1 MTKKLFRKI
10 HLWLSVPFGLVMSIT
25 CLTGAL
31 LVFEKEVDR
40 LVRPELFYVDEVKG
54 TPLPDS
60 VLIQRI
66 TATLPDSIKVTGIN
80 SFDNP
85 RLAYQARLSKPRKA
99 SLYVDQYTGEVK
111 GRYQRLPFF
120 ITTFRLH
127 RWLLGPARSADGG
140 IGWGKLVVGIS
151 TLLFVFVL
159 ISGLV
164 IWWPRNR
171 KVLKNNL
178 TVKVRKG
185 WRRFWHDLHVAGG
198 FYTLLVLLALALTGL
213 TWSFSWW
220 RDAVYALLDGF
231 MPTQEIRTMIRSI
244 HMGTWGGLFSRILTC
259 LAALVGGILPLTGYY
274 IWLRRIK
281 KSRNT
286 K

>member
-1 MTKKLFRKI
+1 MKTLFRKI
-10 HLWLSVPFGLVMSIT
+10 HLWLSIPFGLVMSIT

-40 LVRPELFYVDEVKG
+40 LVRPELFYVDEAG
-54 TPLPDS
+54 ATPLPDS

-66 TATLPDSIKVTGIN
+66 EATLPDSVEVTGIN
-80 SFDNP
+80 TFDNP
-85 RLAYQARLSKPRKA
+85 RLAYQVRLSQPRKA
-99 SLYVDQYTGEVK
+99 SLYVDQYTGRIK

-120 ITTFRLH
+120 TTTFRLH
-127 RWLLGPARSADGG
+127 RWLMGPSRSADGG

-151 TLLFVFVL
+151 TLMFVLVL

-164 IWWPRNR
+164 IWWPRNC
-171 KVLKNNL
+171 KVLKNHL
-178 TVKVRKG
+178 VIKVRKG

-198 FYTLLVLLALALTGL
+198 IYTLLLLLALALTGL

-220 RDAVYALLDGF
+220 RDAVYTLLDGF
-231 MPTQEIRTMIRSI
+231 MPAQEIRSLIRSI

-259 LAALVGGILPLTGYY
+259 LAALIGGILPLTGYY
-274 IWLRRIK
+274 IWLKRVGKKRR
-281 KSRNT
+281 T
-286 K
+286 E

>member
-10 HLWLSVPFGLVMSIT
+10 HLWFSVPFGLVMSIT

-54 TPLPDS
+54 TPLPDF

>member
-1 MTKKLFRKI
+1 MKTLFRKM
-10 HLWLSVPFGLVMSIT
+10 HLWLSVPFGLIMSIT

-40 LVRPELFYVDEVKG
+40 LVRPELFYVDEVG
-54 TPLPDS
+54 AAPLPDS

-80 SFDNP
+80 TFDNP

-99 SLYVDQYTGEVK
+99 SLYIDQYTGDIK

-120 ITTFRLH
+120 TTTFRLH
-127 RWLLGPARSADGG
+127 RWLLGPSRNADGS

-185 WRRFWHDLHVAGG
+185 WRSFWHDLHVAGG
-198 FYTLLVLLALALTGL
+198 IYTLLLLLALALTGL
-213 TWSFSWW
+213 TWSFPWY
-220 RDAVYALLDGF
+220 RDAFYSLFGDSMSGKEIHSLVY
-231 MPTQEIRTMIRSI
+231 SI
-244 HMGTWGGLFSRILTC
+244 HVGSWGGITTRILTC
-259 LAALVGGILPLTGYY
+259 LAALIGGALPLTGYY
-274 IWLRRIK
+274 IWIRRMGK
-281 KSRNT
+281 KR
-286 K
+286 KME

>member
-1 MTKKLFRKI
+1 MKTLFRKI
-10 HLWLSVPFGLVMSIT
+10 HLWLSIPFGLVMSIT

-31 LVFEKEVDR
+31 LVFEKEVER
-40 LVRPELFYVDEVKG
+40 LVRPELFYVDEAG
-54 TPLPDS
+54 ATPLPDS

-66 TATLPDSIKVTGIN
+66 AATLPDSVEVTGIN
-80 SFDNP
+80 TFDNP
-85 RLAYQARLSKPRKA
+85 RLAYQVRLSQPRRT
-99 SLYVDQYTGEVK
+99 SLYVDQYTGRIK

-120 ITTFRLH
+120 TTTFRLH
-127 RWLLGPARSADGG
+127 RWLMGPSRSADGG

-151 TLLFVFVL
+151 TLMFVVVL

-171 KVLKNNL
+171 KVLKNHL
-178 TVKVRKG
+178 VIKVRKG

-198 FYTLLVLLALALTGL
+198 IYTLLLLLALAVTGL
-213 TWSFSWW
+213 TWSFSWC

-231 MPTQEIRTMIRSI
+231 MPAQEIRSLIRSI

-259 LAALVGGILPLTGYY
+259 LAALIGGILPLTGYY
-274 IWLRRIK
+274 IWLRRIGK
-281 KSRNT
+281 KR
-286 K
+286 KEK

>member
-1 MTKKLFRKI
+1 MKTLFRKI
-10 HLWLSVPFGLVMSIT
+10 HLWLSIPFGLVMSIT

-31 LVFEKEVDR
+31 LVFEKEVER
-40 LVRPELFYVDEVKG
+40 LVRPELFYVEEAG
-54 TPLPDS
+54 ATPLPDS

-66 TATLPDSIKVTGIN
+66 AATLPDSVEVTSIN
-80 SFDNP
+80 TFDNP
-85 RLAYQARLSKPRKA
+85 RLAYQVRLSQPRRA
-99 SLYVDQYTGEVK
+99 SLYVDQYTGHIK

-120 ITTFRLH
+120 TTTFRLH
-127 RWLLGPARSADGG
+127 RWLMGPSRSADGG

-151 TLLFVFVL
+151 TLMFVVVL

-171 KVLKNNL
+171 KVLKNHL
-178 TVKVRKG
+178 VIKVRKG

-198 FYTLLVLLALALTGL
+198 IYTLLLLLALALTGL

-231 MPTQEIRTMIRSI
+231 MPAQEIRSLIRSI

-259 LAALVGGILPLTGYY
+259 LAALIGGILPLTGYY
-274 IWLRRIK
+274 IWLRRLGK
-281 KSRNT
+281 KR
-286 K
+286 KEK